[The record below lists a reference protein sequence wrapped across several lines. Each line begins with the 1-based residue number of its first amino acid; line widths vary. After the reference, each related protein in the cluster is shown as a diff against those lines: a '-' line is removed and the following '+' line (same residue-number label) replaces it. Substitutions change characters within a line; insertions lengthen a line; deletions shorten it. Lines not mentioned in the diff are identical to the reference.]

1 MLNIKIIA
9 LGKLKE
15 SYWKEAETEYLKR
28 LHPYAKVEIIEL
40 PEEPFR
46 DTDDREKIKKIEAEK
61 IKKHLKEGAVV
72 FALHEKGKEFTSPNF
87 AKFLEDN
94 STRGETIIFV
104 IGGPLGLHESILNLA
119 TQQVSLSEFTFPH
132 QMVRTILLEQLY
144 RATTILKERKYH
156 Y

>member
-1 MLNIKIIA
+1 MIIVKILC

-15 SYWKEAETEYLKR
+15 SYWSMAEAEYLKR
-28 LHPYAKVEIIEL
+28 LKPYAKVEIVEL
-40 PEEPFR
+40 TEEPFR
-46 DTDDREKIKKIEAEK
+46 DNDDHDKIKKLEAEK
-61 IKKHLKEGAVV
+61 TKKHLKEGAVI
-72 FALHEKGKEFTSPNF
+72 FALHEKGKAFTSPQF

-94 STRGETIIFV
+94 STRGEMIIFI

-119 TQQVSLSEFTFPH
+119 TQQISLSELTFPH

-144 RATTILKERKYH
+144 RATTILKGKNYH